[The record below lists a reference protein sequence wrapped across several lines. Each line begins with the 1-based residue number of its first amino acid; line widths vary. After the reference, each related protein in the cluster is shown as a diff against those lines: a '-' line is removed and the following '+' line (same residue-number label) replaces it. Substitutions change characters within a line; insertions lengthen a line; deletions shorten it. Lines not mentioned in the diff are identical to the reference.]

1 MKVLNRLEDEG
12 LLLSVAKGLFF
23 INDGT
28 EYSNEKLV
36 EYYGLS
42 DRGIATGY
50 ALFNDLGLT
59 NYIDDNVVII
69 CYHNFFE
76 QHLDHN
82 NT

>member
-1 MKVLNRLEDEG
+1 M
-12 LLLSVAKGLFF
+12 SVAKGLFF

-50 ALFNDLGLT
+50 VLFNDLGLT

-69 CYHNFFE
+69 YYQNLFE
-76 QHLDHN
+76 QHLVHN
-82 NT
+82 NI